1 MSTEVTALLSSTFAH
16 CVALQCIWLPPRLM
30 QIGKEV
36 FLNCIV
42 LQEVVIPTELSD
54 VRIYSTEERR
64 LHTTCL
70 ETAKKAMEN
79 FGLFE

>member
-1 MSTEVTALLSSTFAH
+1 MGVGVPSCPQANAGLHKVVRP
-16 CVALQCIWLPPRLM
+16 CVLR
-30 QIGKEV
+30 
-36 FLNCIV
+36 FLA
-42 LQEVVIPTELSD
+42 ELSD
-54 VRIYSTEERR
+54 MPASDSLLVKCASDSTRFVRICSTEERR